1 MDRKCIF
8 FVCVVSFIASS
19 DAALDGNATGR
30 GRQKKK
36 KKERESNRREE
47 RQREVIQVREKI
59 NQLSH

>member
-19 DAALDGNATGR
+19 DAALDGNGR